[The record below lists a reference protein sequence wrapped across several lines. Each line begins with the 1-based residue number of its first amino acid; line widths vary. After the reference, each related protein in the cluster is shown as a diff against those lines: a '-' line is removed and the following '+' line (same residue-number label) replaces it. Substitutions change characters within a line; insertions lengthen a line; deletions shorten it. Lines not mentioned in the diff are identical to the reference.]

1 MSCRSKL
8 GSLAQCVLGVTLA
21 ASLGCAKVN
30 SMAAAGTGGVTGSGT
45 GGATGASGSTGA
57 AGTTATTGTAGT
69 TGSGTDAGGDAACI
83 PSVSCT
89 PAGGQYCGKIGNGC
103 KGGSLDC
110 APCAGD
116 GVCSFGLC
124 VGGPSCRPLTC
135 ASGGA
140 VNYCGVIGDGCGM
153 KVDCGACGTGQVCKS
168 GICASASCVPLTC
181 ASGSTRYC
189 GTIGDGC
196 GGTLACGDCAAG
208 STCGGG
214 GVPGVCAATNCT
226 PVTCMPKG
234 GGQYCGRI
242 GNGCGGVLDCPA
254 CPGGMACGTGAQAG
268 VCPGVPTTGG
278 GCTGLACQINKCTGM
293 PKTTVKGTVYD
304 PGGKL
309 PLYNVMVY
317 VPNAPLDSL
326 VEGVSCDKCGTIAS
340 GQPVASALTDASGNF
355 TMPDVPVGANI
366 PVVIQTGKWRRQI
379 TLPTVKACQDNTFP
393 GTDTFRLPKNQSE
406 GHLPKI
412 AMTRGK
418 ADSLECLLRRIGVSD
433 SEFTNPDGAGRV
445 NIYYETSN
453 CKNDDCVTNPG
464 STRYDSG
471 TTFPLVSTLFNQTV
485 INKYDMMVISC
496 HGESARSRA
505 QPLAEKQIVK
515 NFVDAGGRVFGSHFS
530 FGYFRGVPGTTD
542 AKNFQPTPWPLLAMW
557 DGNSDPPYTIDTSF
571 AKGNAFADWLVAVG
585 ASPTRGQIA
594 MTGVEGPAMS
604 LTPGFGSQQWIN
616 SVGGIPY
623 LSVPMPVEKASTP
636 ADQCGR
642 FVNTGIHVATS
653 GNGGPFPSSC
663 GTDPLTPQ
671 EKAWEFLIFEL
682 GACALPDNQMPT
694 PPVVPPPG
702 APTSPPPAATPPP
715 APPPPP
721 PPPPP
726 PMVD

>member
-1 MSCRSKL
+1 MRRFVPTFVHCLL
-8 GSLAQCVLGVTLA
+8 GAALA
-21 ASLGCAKVN
+21 ASLACAKVN
-30 SMAAAGTGGVTGSGT
+30 PMSTPGTGGVTGGAGT
-45 GGATGASGSTGA
+45 AGPAGAAGATGT
-57 AGTTATTGTAGT
+57 AGTTATTGGAGT
-69 TGSGTDAGGDAACI
+69 TGSGTDAGSDLACT
-83 PSVSCT
+83 PSVTCA
-89 PAGGQYCGKIGNGC
+89 PPGGQYCGKIGNGC
-103 KGGSLDC
+103 KGQTLDC
-110 APCAGD
+110 GVCAGD
-116 GVCSFGLC
+116 GVCTFGLC
-124 VGGPSCRPLTC
+124 LGGPSCKPLTC

-140 VNYCGVIGDGCGM
+140 AKYCGVIGDGCGM
-153 KVDCGACGTGQVCKS
+153 KLDCGACAAGQICTSGVCTTA
-168 GICASASCVPLTC
+168 GCAPLAC
-181 ASGSTRYC
+181 NSGSTRYC

-214 GVPGVCAATNCT
+214 GVAGVCAATNCT
-226 PVTCMPKG
+226 PITCMPMG

-242 GNGCGGVLDCPA
+242 GNGCGGALDCPA

-278 GCTGLACQINKCTGM
+278 CTGLGCQIDKCTGM

-317 VPNAPLDSL
+317 VPNAPLAPL

-355 TMPDVPVGANI
+355 TMQDVPVGANI

-379 TLPTVKACQDNTFP
+379 TLPMVKACQDNVFA

-433 SEFTNPDGAGRV
+433 SEFTNPDGTGRV
-445 NIYYETSN
+445 NIYYETG
-453 CKNDDCVTNPG
+453 DGTG
-464 STRYDSG
+464 YDSG
-471 TTFPLVSTLFNQTV
+471 TAFPPVSTLFNQTV

-496 HGESARSRA
+496 HGVSDRSRQ

-530 FGYFRGVPGTTD
+530 FGYFRGVAGTTD
-542 AKNFQPTPWPLLAMW
+542 AKFYQPTPWPLLAMW

-571 AKGNAFADWLVAVG
+571 AKGIAFADWLVVAG
-585 ASPTRGQIA
+585 ASPTRGQIM

-616 SVGGIPY
+616 TVGGIPY
-623 LSVPMPVEKASTP
+623 FSVPMPVEKASTP

-642 FVNTGIHVATS
+642 FVNTGIHVAS
-653 GNGGPFPSSC
+653 GGNSGPFPSKC
-663 GTDPLTPQ
+663 GTAPLTPQ

-682 GACALPDNQMPT
+682 SACALPDNQQPT
-694 PPVVPPPG
+694 APVVPPPG
-702 APTSPPPAATPPP
+702 APTSPPPSVTQPP

-726 PMVD
+726 PTID